1 MKDMHEQ
8 IIRAFKASKLSI
20 KALATKAEIPYASA
34 HGMVNRNSDPRI
46 STVSK
51 VCDVLGLELRP
62 KRRGR

>member
-1 MKDMHEQ
+1 MREQ

-20 KALATKAEIPYASA
+20 KALADKAELPYASV

-51 VCDVLGLELRP
+51 VCEVLALELRP
-62 KRRGR
+62 KQRGR